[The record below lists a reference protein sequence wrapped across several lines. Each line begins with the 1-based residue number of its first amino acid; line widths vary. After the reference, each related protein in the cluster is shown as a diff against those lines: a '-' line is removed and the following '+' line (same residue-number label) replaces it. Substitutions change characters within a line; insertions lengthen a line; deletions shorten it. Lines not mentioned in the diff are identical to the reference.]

1 MQSVQEFMGSMVQRL
16 SITYISNRID
26 KNRRSARGWGACLV
40 RMSKW
45 RARPVRMRILINPER
60 ISSGLKGKRSPQI
73 VFCSLSLNVISRV
86 YVITYAQA
94 IGIFVL
100 KLIEPVITLKKERI
114 RHMSWYSF
122 CPHAGRA
129 DTFVIATKV
138 SKRSRT
144 KNASPRISTHP
155 PLLVRAYAQGFKGSV
170 VQMFSGSEVR
180 RWWMGW
186 FV

>member
-1 MQSVQEFMGSMVQRL
+1 MVQGL
-16 SITYISNRID
+16 SITYIRNRID

-40 RMSKW
+40 HMSKG
-45 RARPVRMRILINPER
+45 RACPVRMRILINPVR
-60 ISSGLKGKRSPQI
+60 ISSGLKGKPSPQI
-73 VFCSLSLNVISRV
+73 VFCSLPLNVISRV
-86 YVITYAQA
+86 YVIKYAQEKA
-94 IGIFVL
+94 IFVL
-100 KLIEPVITLKKERI
+100 KLIEPVIILKKERI
-114 RHMSWYSF
+114 RHRSWNSF